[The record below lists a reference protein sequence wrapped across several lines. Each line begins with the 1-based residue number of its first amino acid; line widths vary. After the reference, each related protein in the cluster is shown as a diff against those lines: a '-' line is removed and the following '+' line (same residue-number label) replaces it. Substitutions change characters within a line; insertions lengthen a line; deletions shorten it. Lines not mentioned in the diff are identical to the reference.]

1 MDTAM
6 KKQSVQLTTAQMPA
20 GNAMTV
26 EAMILAAAGAV
37 WLVEAMAALVHSAM
51 VQIQSL
57 VVMMHQ
63 LQMQIVLAVD
73 TIAAASL
80 QTEVD

>member
-1 MDTAM
+1 M
-6 KKQSVQLTTAQMPA
+6 
-20 GNAMTV
+20 
-26 EAMILAAAGAV
+26 AAAALILMV
-37 WLVEAMAALVHSAM
+37 VESMSALVHSAM
-51 VQIQSL
+51 IQIQSL